1 MEVKFEMWIILVIA
15 VFSTILSHGIYSYY
29 VAIIFVIC
37 CFVTLLQYALRI
49 CPTSGEKSDP
59 SKYVGEG
66 DLLYGLMT
74 ILLLVINHNIVGDY
88 SVLGDYLIFALIISF
103 TSELCLIYQVVS
115 RFHLVVLTVVW
126 SAIITF
132 LTSVITVNI
141 WLAFGFTIS
150 KIVAIYFLSCIF
162 GASFSHG
169 EKSILTQ
176 SLGVLLYDFCCKAQY
191 YNAIESTNGITL
203 MVELLII
210 STVIVLIFLFPLFY
224 VKTHSK
230 EDFRVAILLDI
241 LFYML
246 SFALVKFIYFDHFY
260 KYFNVSIF
268 VWLFRFIT
276 SRSIYLMI
284 IIYWLSIIIMCF
296 GMIWFYLNRTM
307 YQTKVPKTVVRKF
320 FHLIVV
326 LIFIPSI
333 YDPRFMAIISSY
345 VFVVFIIVETIRC
358 TKIEPFWNL
367 VQVTFQS
374 FTDEQDRGILII
386 TNIYLLVGLS
396 FPFWLESESSDTLD
410 VIPLLSGV
418 ISIGVGDSFASIVGT
433 YYATKKWPNSEKTY
447 GGTIACLLSQIS
459 TILFILYAWRTEMS
473 VSLLSLYL
481 LSCLLIS
488 LLEAFSSQ
496 IDNLVLPI
504 YSYILFKSVSV
515 FTSIRSL

>member
-1 MEVKFEMWIILVIA
+1 MEVIFELWIILLIA
-15 VFSTILSHGIYSYY
+15 VFSTILSHGIYSSY
-29 VAIIFVIC
+29 VVIIFVIC
-37 CFVTLLQYALRI
+37 CFATVLHYALRI
-49 CPTSGEKSDP
+49 CPTSGKRSDP

-74 ILLLVINHNIVGDY
+74 ILLLVINQNTVGDH
-88 SVLGDYLIFALIISF
+88 SILADYLIFALIISF

-115 RFHLVVLTVVW
+115 GFHLAVLTVVW
-126 SAIITF
+126 STIITF

-141 WLAFGFTIS
+141 WLGFGFSIY
-150 KIVAIYFLSCIF
+150 KIVAIYLLSCIF

-176 SLGVLLYDFCCKAQY
+176 SLGVLLYDFWCKAQY
-191 YNAIESTNGITL
+191 FNATESTNGITL
-203 MVELLII
+203 MIELLII

-224 VKTHSK
+224 LKANFK
-230 EDFRVAILLDI
+230 EDFKVTILLDI
-241 LFYML
+241 LFYLL
-246 SFALVKFIYFDHFY
+246 SFVLVKLIYFDHFY

-268 VWLFRFIT
+268 VWIFRFIT
-276 SRSIYLMI
+276 SRSVYLMI
-284 IIYWLSIIIMCF
+284 IIYWVSIIIMCF
-296 GMIWFYLNRTM
+296 GIIWFYLNTTM
-307 YQTKVPKTVVRKF
+307 HQTEVPKTVVRKF
-320 FHLIVV
+320 FHIIVV

-333 YDPRFMAIISSY
+333 YDPGFMAVITSH

-367 VQVTFQS
+367 IQVTFQS

-396 FPFWLESESSDTLD
+396 FPFWLEYESNNTLD

-433 YYATKKWPNSEKTY
+433 YYAAKKWPYSKKTY
-447 GGTIACLLSQIS
+447 GGTIACLLSQIFA
-459 TILFILYAWRTEMS
+459 IVFVLYAWRTEMS

-481 LSCLLIS
+481 LSCVLIS
-488 LLEAFSSQ
+488 LLETFSSQ

-504 YSYILFKSVSV
+504 YSYILFKSVSI
-515 FTSIRSL
+515 FTSEL